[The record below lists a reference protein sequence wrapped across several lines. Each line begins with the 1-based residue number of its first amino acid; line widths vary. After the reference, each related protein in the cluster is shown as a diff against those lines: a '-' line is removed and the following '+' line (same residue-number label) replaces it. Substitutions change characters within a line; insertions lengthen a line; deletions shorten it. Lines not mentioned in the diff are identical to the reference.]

1 MSRFKGLGE
10 MNVDELANTT
20 LDPTSRTLRRI
31 TIDDA
36 ADAAHMIDIL
46 MGNDV
51 APRKAF
57 IVENSQLL
65 AADALD
71 I

>member
-1 MSRFKGLGE
+1 
-10 MNVDELANTT
+10 
-20 LDPTSRTLRRI
+20 
-31 TIDDA
+31 
-36 ADAAHMIDIL
+36 MIDIL